1 MLLKLIQE
9 IKLKNRKLENI
20 LFKKTINISQPL
32 KSTSCLATE
41 SLENKLTKFLYGCGI
56 PFNVVRSSNYEEMI
70 DVDITYGL

>member
-1 MLLKLIQE
+1 M
-9 IKLKNRKLENI
+9 
-20 LFKKTINISQPL
+20 

-70 DVDITYGL
+70 DVDITYGLWYNLLNLSKHYKISFFLNAHKQSN